1 MISNIIL
8 SALARL
14 NNTKTN
20 ILYQAEET
28 LAEFKAALIMHVIK
42 MLRTFFSS
50 SNTIISLL

>member
-14 NNTKTN
+14 NNTKAN

-42 MLRTFFSS
+42 MLRTFF
-50 SNTIISLL
+50 

>member
-20 ILYQAEET
+20 ILHQAEET
-28 LAEFKAALIMHVIK
+28 LPEFKAALIMH
-42 MLRTFFSS
+42 ML
-50 SNTIISLL
+50 LKC